1 MTQIVRHSAKFL
13 PYFFKF
19 SGYFIYRGVKMFI
32 FVIKKIRNQKKIK
45 LKELCLKT
53 KLSRSYLTKLENNHL
68 NTCSLETLKKISDAI
83 EVNIKDLF
91 YTTADIDDLKE
102 ELNEIVDVY
111 GLNSEEVTEISQLI
125 DSLINI
131 MNKEI

>member
-1 MTQIVRHSAKFL
+1 
-13 PYFFKF
+13 
-19 SGYFIYRGVKMFI
+19 MFI
-32 FVIKKIRNQKKIK
+32 FVIKKIRNQKRMK
-45 LKELCLKT
+45 LNELCLKT

-91 YTTADIDDLKE
+91 YTTDDIEDLKE
-102 ELNEIVDVY
+102 ELNEIVDEH
-111 GLNSEEVTEISQLI
+111 GLDSEEGLEMSRLI
-125 DSLINI
+125 DLLINI

>member
-1 MTQIVRHSAKFL
+1 
-13 PYFFKF
+13 
-19 SGYFIYRGVKMFI
+19 MFI
-32 FVIKKIRNQKKIK
+32 FVIKKIRNQKRMK
-45 LKELCLKT
+45 LNEICEKT

-102 ELNEIVDVY
+102 ELNEIVDEY
-111 GLNSEEVTEISQLI
+111 GLDSEEATEISQLI
-125 DSLINI
+125 DSLINLSY
-131 MNKEI
+131 KENWI

>member
-1 MTQIVRHSAKFL
+1 
-13 PYFFKF
+13 
-19 SGYFIYRGVKMFI
+19 MFI

-91 YTTADIDDLKE
+91 YTTDDIEDLKE
-102 ELNEIVDVY
+102 ELNEIVDEH
-111 GLNSEEVTEISQLI
+111 GLDSEEGLEMSRLI
-125 DSLINI
+125 DLLINI

>member
-1 MTQIVRHSAKFL
+1 
-13 PYFFKF
+13 
-19 SGYFIYRGVKMFI
+19 MFI

-91 YTTADIDDLKE
+91 YTTDDIEDLKE
-102 ELNEIVDVY
+102 ELNEIVDEH
-111 GLNSEEVTEISQLI
+111 GLDSEEVLEMSRLI
-125 DSLINI
+125 DLLINI

>member
-1 MTQIVRHSAKFL
+1 
-13 PYFFKF
+13 
-19 SGYFIYRGVKMFI
+19 MFI

-91 YTTADIDDLKE
+91 YTTDDIEDLKE
-102 ELNEIVDVY
+102 ELNEIVDEH
-111 GLNSEEVTEISQLI
+111 GLDSEEALEMSQLI